1 MLKHVESLVDCQISS
16 TPCCESLTPSP
27 AIACVHQCM
36 LWCHKKIFPGQSST
50 SPRDKAP
57 RYARCWENVG
67 RLRRLMGDFVT
78 PRTPHRVFKA
88 QHAQHALNSVI
99 SSLSNLCPILSHFV
113 QSILTLPATFPG
125 PLTEYTEYSLWWLQ
139 QQLVRKPL
147 GRWPTFASKI
157 HRNWQTALNQSATSE
172 HDVIH
177 SFPIISLLRSR
188 NWTIWHRS
196 ILAMPCRHTTTIHGS
211 LGFHEIQM

>member
-99 SSLSNLCPILSHFV
+99 SSLSNLCPILSNRF
-113 QSILTLPATFPG
+113 
-125 PLTEYTEYSLWWLQ
+125 WLY
-139 QQLVRKPL
+139 
-147 GRWPTFASKI
+147 
-157 HRNWQTALNQSATSE
+157 
-172 HDVIH
+172 
-177 SFPIISLLRSR
+177 LLRFPVLWPSTLSTR
-188 NWTIWHRS
+188 CGGSSSSLFENLLVADRPSPQKSTETDRLRS
-196 ILAMPCRHTTTIHGS
+196 INQLHLSMT
-211 LGFHEIQM
+211 